1 MIFWKNWR
9 AEQDSRID
17 ESIFYEMQKP
27 SGLLALF
34 MLSRSVAI
42 YFFYKKEV
50 HKYQSKCM
58 NNFRKL
64 KKNSYIY
71 LIMQ

>member
-34 MLSRSVAI
+34 MSSRSVAI
-42 YFFYKKEV
+42 
-50 HKYQSKCM
+50 
-58 NNFRKL
+58 
-64 KKNSYIY
+64 
-71 LIMQ
+71 